1 MTFELIH
8 RDSCLVV
15 CISGD
20 IDHHSAAQI
29 RTATD
34 PEIER
39 VMPSM
44 LIFDLGEVSFMDSSG
59 IGLILGRQRL
69 MESLGGAVAI
79 KNPPPAVR
87 KIITLS
93 GLSRL
98 ILNGDKTERTGK

>member
-20 IDHHSAAQI
+20 IDHHTAAEIRSAA
-29 RTATD
+29 D

-39 VMPSM
+39 IMPTM
-44 LIFDLGEVSFMDSSG
+44 LIFDFEAVSFMDSSG

-69 MESLGGAVAI
+69 MESLGGTVAV
-79 KNPPPAVR
+79 KNPSPAVR
-87 KIITLS
+87 KIITLA
-93 GLSRL
+93 GLSWL
-98 ILNGDKTERTGK
+98 ILNRDKTERIGK